1 MLHDMQALMPGGCLL
16 FCSNSLAWE
25 ETDGV
30 VEHGM
35 AALGDK
41 ATVLAAPHSRSGNCA
56 ADQLHSALK
65 QFEFDRTQL
74 GWRMIPDL
82 AVQPPQY
89 FSLILK
95 AA

>member
-1 MLHDMQALMPGGCLL
+1 MPGGCLL

-25 ETDGV
+25 ETDSV

-41 ATVLAAPHSRSGNCA
+41 ATVLAGPHSRSGDTA
-56 ADQLHSALK
+56 ADQLQSVLK
-65 QFEFDRTQL
+65 RFGFERTQL

-89 FSLILK
+89 FSLIFK
-95 AA
+95 AT